1 MSVAEIVRRVTEG
14 GRVPRTDR
22 TLRLDRRIRTVLVT
36 ETRGAA
42 VLLAATVLAL
52 IWANLPG
59 GSYETLWQSEF
70 TVGFG
75 DSRITE
81 DLRHWINDGLMV
93 FFFLLAGMEIRREFG
108 FGDLRDRRAATVPIL
123 AALGGMVVPALI
135 YAAITAGTSAQQAWG
150 MAMATD
156 IAFAL
161 GVLALIGPRC
171 PANVRVFLLTLAVVD
186 DIGAILVIAVVYT
199 EAVHIVALL
208 AAAALLGVTLALRA
222 AGIWRATPY
231 LVVGVA
237 LWVATFESGLHP
249 TIVGVVFGL
258 LTPAFLARTADL
270 DRLDRILQRFRREP
284 GPEAARTLSIAAQG
298 SVSAND
304 RLQYLLRPWTS
315 LLIVP
320 LFALANA
327 GVVLSPQILARS
339 LTSPVT
345 IGVFAGLVVGK
356 TLGIWGASALVVRTG
371 LGRLPSGVRLPQV
384 LSVGAV
390 AGIGFTVSLFIAE
403 LALPDDQVRDEAKIG
418 ILAAAV
424 VATVLG
430 WRLFRLP
437 GRRNKSSE
445 VTTLQPPVE
454 PNGEHH
460 RGPLDAPVELVQFG
474 DYQCPFCREAAP
486 AMTELLTR
494 HPDRLRYVWR
504 HLPLDEVHPYA
515 RRAAQAAEAAAAQNR
530 FWEMHDRLIT
540 AATLDD
546 EALTEIARSVGLDV
560 SRFTADLDAAVVAA
574 QVDLDVRSA
583 HDSGAEGTP
592 TFFLD
597 GNRIDGS
604 LQEVITAVEQA
615 VEPVPAHGTQTG

>member
-1 MSVAEIVRRVTEG
+1 MSVPGMVRRISEG
-14 GRVPRTDR
+14 GQLPRTDR
-22 TLRLDRRIRTVLVT
+22 TLRLDHRIRTVLVT

-42 VLLAATVLAL
+42 ALLAATVLAL

-59 GSYETLWQSEF
+59 GSYESVWHTEF
-70 TVGFG
+70 TVGLG
-75 DSRITE
+75 EARITE
-81 DLRHWINDGLMV
+81 DLRHWVNDGLMV
-93 FFFLLAGMEIRREFG
+93 FFFLLAGMEIRRELS
-108 FGDLRDRRAATVPIL
+108 FGDLRDRRTALVPIL
-123 AALGGMVVPALI
+123 AAAGGMAVPAVI
-135 YAAITAGTSAQQAWG
+135 FATITAGTAAQHAWG

-199 EAVHIVALL
+199 EAVHLIPLL
-208 AAAALLGVTLALRA
+208 AAAALLGVALAMRA

-231 LVVGVA
+231 FVVGVA
-237 LWVATFESGLHP
+237 LWVATVESGLHP

-270 DRLDRILQRFRREP
+270 DRLERILQRFRREP

-298 SVSAND
+298 AVSSND

-327 GVVLSPQILARS
+327 GVPLNPEVLSRAV
-339 LTSPVT
+339 TSPVT
-345 IGVFAGLVVGK
+345 LGVFAGLVVGK
-356 TLGIWGASALVVRTG
+356 TLGIWGVSAIAVRTG

-403 LALPDDQVRDEAKIG
+403 LALPDDEVRDEAKIG

-424 VATVLG
+424 AATVLG
-430 WRLFRLP
+430 WLLFRVDG
-437 GRRNKSSE
+437 GRNTAGTA
-445 VTTLQPPVE
+445 TTLQPPVE
-454 PNGEHH
+454 ASGEHH
-460 RGPLDAPVELVQFG
+460 RGPLDAAVELVQFG
-474 DYQCPFCREAAP
+474 DYQCPYCRQAGP
-486 AMTELLTR
+486 AIADLLAR

-504 HLPLDEVHPYA
+504 HLPLDDVHPYA
-515 RRAAQAAEAAAAQNR
+515 RRAAQAAEAAAAQSS
-530 FWEMHDRLIT
+530 FWTVHDRLLT
-540 AATLDD
+540 ADDLDD
-546 EALTEIARSVGLDV
+546 EALVEIARSAGLDMP
-560 SRFTADLDAAVVAA
+560 RFTVDLDTAVVAA
-574 QVDLDVRSA
+574 QVDADVRSA
-583 HDSGAEGTP
+583 HESGADGTP
-592 TFFLD
+592 TFFLN
-597 GNRIDGS
+597 GARIDGS
-604 LQEVITAVEQA
+604 LDAVLAEVEQA
-615 VEPVPAHGTQTG
+615 IEVASA